1 MIKPRFSKAF
11 TFSMPPKHFEQI
23 KQITDNQQTSM
34 AEWVR
39 DAVALALNN
48 IKREGDQMDD

>member
-11 TFSMPPKHFEQI
+11 TFSMLPEHFELI

-34 AEWVR
+34 AQWVR
-39 DAVALALNN
+39 RAVEMMLNN
-48 IKREGDQMDD
+48 TKREEDE